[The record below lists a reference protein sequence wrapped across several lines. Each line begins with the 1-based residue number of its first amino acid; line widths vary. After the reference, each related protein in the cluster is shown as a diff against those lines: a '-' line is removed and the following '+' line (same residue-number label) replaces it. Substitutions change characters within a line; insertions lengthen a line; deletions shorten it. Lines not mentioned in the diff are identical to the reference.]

1 MSAVAAAGQTYA
13 DVIEAKLDSQA
24 QWLQVAHDRM
34 VRANED
40 EYRAQLDNF
49 RSERHR
55 YFALYELA
63 RECGLRD

>member
-1 MSAVAAAGQTYA
+1 MSAIAGVGQSCA
-13 DVIEAKLDSQA
+13 DIIEAKLDSQA
-24 QWLQVAHDRM
+24 QWLKVAHDRM
-34 VRANED
+34 VRASED
-40 EYRAQLDNF
+40 EYRGQLDNF